1 MRACCQCRG
10 GGLHPWRRRSP
21 RAAEQL
27 TPRHNHLKPAHPGLC
42 SAREAPGLHQ
52 QRKLAKARKTQQ
64 QPKTTKFKKRK
75 TDIVKQLHS
84 NKNLKINTTAPQKSQ
99 FSKTLSNESYRHP
112 HTHTHTHTRAKHSYK
127 QSTPHKIPR
136 LSQASQRIPG
146 LANSKTD
153 ASPSPAGTV
162 LAPRGPAS
170 CRHGCPRWP
179 EAAPAGSP
187 AVRGPSGSVGSP
199 RPLLN
204 ALFLGSFSH
213 SSG

>member
-112 HTHTHTHTRAKHSYK
+112 HTHTHTHTRARNIHISKALHIKFQGFLRPPRGSPDWPTVRQMPPRVRQE
-127 QSTPHKIPR
+127 QSWPHE
-136 LSQASQRIPG
+136 G
-146 LANSKTD
+146 LR
-153 ASPSPAGTV
+153 PAGTDV
-162 LAPRGPAS
+162 RAGPRQHPPAALQSAVPPARWVRLA
-170 CRHGCPRWP
+170 
-179 EAAPAGSP
+179 
-187 AVRGPSGSVGSP
+187 
-199 RPLLN
+199 L
-204 ALFLGSFSH
+204 
-213 SSG
+213 SSTHFF

>member
-1 MRACCQCRG
+1 MLQSS
-10 GGLHPWRRRSP
+10 SP
-21 RAAEQL
+21 RATTTSSRHTRACAPPEKPPACINRESLPKQGRPSSSQKQL
-27 TPRHNHLKPAHPGLC
+27 NL
-42 SAREAPGLHQ
+42 
-52 QRKLAKARKTQQ
+52 
-64 QPKTTKFKKRK
+64 KKRK
-75 TDIVKQLHS
+75 TDNVKQLHS
-84 NKNLKINTTAPQKSQ
+84 NKNLKINKTAPQKSQ

-112 HTHTHTHTRAKHSYK
+112 HTHTHTRAKHSYK

-136 LSQASQRIPG
+136 LSQASPRIPG